1 MKTKLIYGATY
12 LFVFFAVSGLL
23 IILNQKYEN
32 IFKFNFN
39 ERKSVSTV
47 IKSDST
53 SNIDS
58 MNNQNNVLNQANLL
72 DSINNQAVDS
82 TTIDSIQPEADEIMA
97 HNIDTYQS
105 TFAQKDSVQL
115 KNEKDNLKLQ
125 TEIPKVM
132 INSKDNANTNK
143 KTDDKQL
150 KSIPLGKD
158 QNNSLVN
165 KQQNQLTQMQGDNN
179 LAMEINLSGKNK
191 STEKDS
197 AYIKWKKSTVKLYE
211 LMDPK
216 KAAKIISQYS
226 DNIARD
232 LIYSMNKKKAA
243 QILQYLDTE
252 TVIKLT
258 RIN

>member
-1 MKTKLIYGATY
+1 MKTKIIYGATF

-32 IFKFNFN
+32 IFQFNFN
-39 ERKSVSTV
+39 ERKSVSTIV
-47 IKSDST
+47 KSDST
-53 SNIDS
+53 SNNDS
-58 MNNQNNVLNQANLL
+58 LNNQNNILNQANLL
-72 DSINNQAVDS
+72 DSLDNQAVDS
-82 TTIDSIQPEADEIMA
+82 TTIDPINTNTSQSI
-97 HNIDTYQS
+97 
-105 TFAQKDSVQL
+105 FAQKDTVQL
-115 KNEKDNLKLQ
+115 KNEKDNSKLQ

-132 INSKDNANTNK
+132 INSKDNANANK
-143 KTDDKQL
+143 KTDDKQN
-150 KSIPLGKD
+150 
-158 QNNSLVN
+158 QSLTN
-165 KQQNQLTQMQGDNN
+165 KQQNQLTQMQD
-179 LAMEINLSGKNK
+179 EINLEKNK
-191 STEKDS
+191 STEKDT

-211 LMDPK
+211 LMDPQ
-216 KAAKIISQYS
+216 KAAKIISQHS

>member
-1 MKTKLIYGATY
+1 MKTKIIYGATF

-32 IFKFNFN
+32 IFQFNFN
-39 ERKSVSTV
+39 ERKSVSTIV
-47 IKSDST
+47 KSDST
-53 SNIDS
+53 SNNDS
-58 MNNQNNVLNQANLL
+58 LNNQNNILNQANLL
-72 DSINNQAVDS
+72 DSLDNQAVDS
-82 TTIDSIQPEADEIMA
+82 TTIDPINTNTSQSI
-97 HNIDTYQS
+97 
-105 TFAQKDSVQL
+105 FAQKDTVQL
-115 KNEKDNLKLQ
+115 KNEKDNSKLQ

-132 INSKDNANTNK
+132 INSKDNANANRK
-143 KTDDKQL
+143 IDDKQN
-150 KSIPLGKD
+150 
-158 QNNSLVN
+158 QSLTN
-165 KQQNQLTQMQGDNN
+165 KQQNQLTQMQD
-179 LAMEINLSGKNK
+179 EINLEKNK
-191 STEKDS
+191 FTEKDS

-211 LMDPK
+211 FMDPK
-216 KAAKIISQYS
+216 KAAKIISQHS

>member
-32 IFKFNFN
+32 IFQFNFN
-39 ERKSVSTV
+39 ERKSVSTIV
-47 IKSDST
+47 KSDST
-53 SNIDS
+53 SNNDS
-58 MNNQNNVLNQANLL
+58 LSNQNNIFNQANLL
-72 DSINNQAVDS
+72 DSLDNQVADS
-82 TTIDSIQPEADEIMA
+82 TQIDST
-97 HNIDTYQS
+97 NTDTYQS

-115 KNEKDNLKLQ
+115 KNEKDISKLQ
-125 TEIPKVM
+125 TEIPKKIISSKENTN
-132 INSKDNANTNK
+132 INKKNEDKQKVQNEYLANT
-143 KTDDKQL
+143 
-150 KSIPLGKD
+150 
-158 QNNSLVN
+158 
-165 KQQNQLTQMQGDNN
+165 QQNQLTQVQN
-179 LAMEINLSGKNK
+179 EIDITKNK

-216 KAAKIISQYS
+216 KAAKIISQHS

-243 QILQYLDTE
+243 QILQYLDNE

-258 RIN
+258 RMN